1 MLPTVSF
8 CLQFLYNLRLFRH
21 CEGTAAVWGF
31 FGVFFFTPLSV
42 FALAGKV

>member
-21 CEGTAAVWGF
+21 CEGTAAVWVF
-31 FGVFFFTPLSV
+31 FVLFFTPLSV